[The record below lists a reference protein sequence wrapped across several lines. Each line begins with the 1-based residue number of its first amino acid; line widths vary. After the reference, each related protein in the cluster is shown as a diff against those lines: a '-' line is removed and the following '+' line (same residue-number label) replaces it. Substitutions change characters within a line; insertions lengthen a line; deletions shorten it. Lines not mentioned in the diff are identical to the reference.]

1 MKHKLVYLIA
11 LVVLAPVVLGGC
23 RTTEANYRAAY
34 ERATAYRDSSES
46 LDSTIYG
53 RYRREMNVRP
63 VALPGGGSIDVYT
76 QHVRVT
82 DEGGGIPEN
91 LHRYSVVVGRFK
103 QKFNAVS
110 MRNRLA
116 DGGFPGAFVVQT
128 AEPYYFVLIGSY
140 RELPEAVAAMNA
152 IPEGKIHMKAPLPMI
167 LDATRRVR

>member
-1 MKHKLVYLIA
+1 MY
-11 LVVLAPVVLGGC
+11 
-23 RTTEANYRAAY
+23 
-34 ERATAYRDSSES
+34 
-46 LDSTIYG
+46 
-53 RYRREMNVRP
+53 VRP
-63 VALPGGGSIDVYT
+63 VALPGGGSVDVYT

-116 DGGFPGAFVVQT
+116 DGGFPAAFVVQT

-140 RELPEAVAAMNA
+140 RELPEAVAAMNT